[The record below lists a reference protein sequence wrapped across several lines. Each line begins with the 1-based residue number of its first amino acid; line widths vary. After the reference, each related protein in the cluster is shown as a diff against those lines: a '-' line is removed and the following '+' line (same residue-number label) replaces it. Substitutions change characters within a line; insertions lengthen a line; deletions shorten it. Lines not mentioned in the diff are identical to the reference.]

1 MARKDLT
8 YGRRTIERILRELEH
23 PAGLEQKYAEAVLEL
38 ALQNAAGRPT
48 PQAPMAAENM
58 VVERGSIG
66 PLAGGAA
73 AEVSIGSEFGSSL
86 YRQFQKPP
94 NPRGYWLYP
103 AANDVRTLAAG
114 DRMLEDILVSA
125 GADRTEPGA

>member
-8 YGRRTIERILRELEH
+8 YGRRTIERILRELEQ
-23 PAGLEQKYAEAVLEL
+23 PADLEQKYAEAVLAL

-48 PQAPMAAENM
+48 PQAPMAAEVM
-58 VVERGSIG
+58 SAERGTIA
-66 PLAGGAA
+66 PLAGGAP
-73 AEVSIGSEFGSSL
+73 AEVGIGSEFGSSL

-103 AANDVRTLAAG
+103 AAEDARTLAAG
-114 DRMLEDILVSA
+114 DAMLEDLMVKA
-125 GADRTEPGA
+125 GADRG

>member
-23 PAGLEQKYAEAVLEL
+23 PAELEHKYAEAVLAL
-38 ALQNAAGRPT
+38 AVQNAAGRPT
-48 PQAPMAAENM
+48 PQAPMAAEVM
-58 VVERGSIG
+58 TVERSTIA

-73 AEVSIGSEFGSSL
+73 AEVGIGSEFGSSL

-103 AANDVRTLAAG
+103 AAEDVRTLAAG
-114 DRMLEDILVSA
+114 DKMLEELMVKA
-125 GADRTEPGA
+125 GAERTDLG